1 MLAEAVHV
9 QVKKGK
15 FDIME
20 SVIETCLKPATLAGK
35 REKFGEVTLPGTAL
49 NKHVKK
55 GKFHITGVCMIETCL
70 KPATVTGKMEKFGE
84 VCVVSLPDMA
94 LNENVRKGKFVIA
107 GVCVIDHEHVDEG
120 GGEELV
126 EGRHRGRR
134 LRGRSWRARRRAG
147 SRTPLLG
154 DGAGEGG
161 EGQAREGAE
170 QPRGRGRAGGR
181 VRHEHADEGGGKEL
195 VEGRHRGR
203 RLRGRSWRARRRA
216 GSRTPLLVDGAG
228 EGQVEQARLRLP
240 GQV

>member
-15 FDIME
+15 FDIMG

-70 KPATVTGKMEKFGE
+70 KPATVTGRTEKFGE
-84 VCVVSLPDMA
+84 LWVVSLPDMA

-154 DGAGEGG
+154 DGAGEG
-161 EGQAREGAE
+161 
-170 QPRGRGRAGGR
+170 
-181 VRHEHADEGGGKEL
+181 
-195 VEGRHRGR
+195 
-203 RLRGRSWRARRRA
+203 
-216 GSRTPLLVDGAG
+216 
-228 EGQVEQARLRLP
+228 QVEQARLRLP